1 MSEGRNLAG
10 VMWMVASG
18 LAFIGVNGIVRH
30 LGTELPSAQGA
41 FLRFLFGVI
50 LLSPVLLRVLR
61 AGMPRGVARL
71 YIGRGVVH
79 AVATVLWFYA
89 MARIPVAHVTAIGY
103 LNPVLLLVAGAVLL
117 GERLTGRK
125 VAAVAVAF
133 AGVLVVLRP
142 WGGAVEL
149 GHLAQL
155 GAAVTFACGYLF
167 AKQLSGLASAEAI
180 VAMLSLVVMVA
191 LLPVAIWVWVPV
203 SVVQMGWL
211 AVVAV
216 LATLGH
222 YLMSRA
228 FRAAP
233 LSVTQPVIFL
243 QLIWASTLGAVVF
256 GEPVDG
262 FVLLG
267 GAMIIAA
274 ISYVSWRDAAAA
286 VEG

>member
-1 MSEGRNLAG
+1 
-10 VMWMVASG
+10 MVASG

-50 LLSPVLLRVLR
+50 LLAPVLARVLR

-71 YIGRGVVH
+71 YLGRGVVH
-79 AVATVLWFYA
+79 ALATVLWFYA

-103 LNPVLLLVAGAVLL
+103 LNPVLLLVGGAALL
-117 GERLTGRK
+117 GERLTGRR

-142 WGGAVEL
+142 WGGAVEA
-149 GHLAQL
+149 GHLAQMA
-155 GAAVTFACGYLF
+155 AAVAFACGYLF

-180 VAMLSLVVMVA
+180 VAMLSLVVTVV
-191 LLPVAIWVWVPV
+191 LLPVALWVWVPV
-203 SVVQMGWL
+203 SMVQLGWL

-222 YLMSRA
+222 YLMTRA

-243 QLIWASTLGAVVF
+243 QLIWASSMGVLVF

-262 FVLLG
+262 WVLLG

-274 ISYVSWRDAAAA
+274 ISYVSWREASGAGAGA
-286 VEG
+286 GAGAGGGEG